1 MMEEKDE
8 SVELFIQRLAQLNG
22 VLARLFQSGD
32 IGNLT
37 EMNGLIKEMHR
48 LQAGSDLPAFAA
60 IDEDCKAI
68 YGNFDMIVSVLR
80 TTENGVIDAGAQ
92 TALNRLLH
100 NIDRAVIRIA
110 QTYGLIPAQ
119 A

>member
-1 MMEEKDE
+1 
-8 SVELFIQRLAQLNG
+8 
-22 VLARLFQSGD
+22 
-32 IGNLT
+32 
-37 EMNGLIKEMHR
+37 
-48 LQAGSDLPAFAA
+48 
-60 IDEDCKAI
+60 
-68 YGNFDMIVSVLR
+68 MIVSVLR

-119 A
+119 E

>member
-1 MMEEKDE
+1 MEEKDE

-48 LQAGSDLPAFAA
+48 LQAGSDLPAFAV

-119 A
+119 E